1 MHVLTLPRARRRH
14 DGDDTDTWEPVS
26 VPVTEP
32 LDRVDTPA
40 ATQHRLVLRAD
51 GVGLPSVAKLALLFY
66 GFVFASLAGGVLMVW
81 AAIASMGYV
90 HRFEH
95 FMRSIGFRGFVLSSN
110 GVILGLIGIAGALT
124 LLATL
129 LTVGVACAYNV
140 IGHVG
145 HGLVLKMSETPAR
158 NAVSAPALADEPA
171 AEPTA
176 RPVPDDER
184 AADDEVKDELTEDG
198 ASHAA

>member
-1 MHVLTLPRARRRH
+1 MHVLTLPRARRRN
-14 DGDDTDTWEPVS
+14 DDDDTHTWGPVS
-26 VPVTEP
+26 VPVTAAP
-32 LDRVDTPA
+32 DRVDAPA

-95 FMRSIGFRGFVLSSN
+95 FMRSIGFRGFVVSSN

-129 LTVGVACAYNV
+129 LTLLVACAYNIV
-140 IGHVG
+140 GRFG
-145 HGLVLKMSETPAR
+145 HGLTFKVSKPPAR
-158 NAVSAPALADEPA
+158 KAVEHALPDGPTAEQTDPSVADERVTDH
-171 AEPTA
+171 ETSH
-176 RPVPDDER
+176 
-184 AADDEVKDELTEDG
+184 ELAEDG

>member
-1 MHVLTLPRARRRH
+1 MHVLTLPRALRRH
-14 DGDDTDTWEPVS
+14 DGEEAETWEPVS

-32 LDRVDTPA
+32 LDRVDTAA
-40 ATQHRLVLRAD
+40 ATQRVVRRVD
-51 GVGLPSVAKLALLFY
+51 GVGLGSVAKLALLFY
-66 GFVFASLAGGVLMVW
+66 GFVFASLAGGVLIIW
-81 AAIASMGYV
+81 AAISAMGYV

-198 ASHAA
+198 ASHPA